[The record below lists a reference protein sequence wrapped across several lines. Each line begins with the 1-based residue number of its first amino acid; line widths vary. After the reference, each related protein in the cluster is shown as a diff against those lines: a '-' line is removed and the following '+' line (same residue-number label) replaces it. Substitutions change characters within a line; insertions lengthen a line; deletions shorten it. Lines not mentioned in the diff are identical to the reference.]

1 VIVSGSGSVSVTEEA
16 TETEETA
23 EENRGNVT
31 LEGNPY
37 GKGSLQGLAEVAI

>member
-16 TETEETA
+16 TETA
-23 EENRGNVT
+23 EENRGNVI

>member
-1 VIVSGSGSVSVTEEA
+1 MSVSVSVIEEA

-31 LEGNPY
+31 LEGNPC
-37 GKGSLQGLAEVAI
+37 GKENLQGLAEVTT